1 MRKALMDKKSTP
13 NLQNKQKKRK
23 KITASYLEN
32 AGAYYLQRFSA
43 SVAQFR
49 KVMERKIDL
58 SCREHPEQEKD
69 QLLPLL
75 DAVVQKFENLGYLN
89 DQNYTRILINSLNNK
104 GISLTRMTMT
114 LRQKGV
120 PPELIEEML
129 PQRTRDDDK
138 LAALR
143 WVKKKRLGS
152 FATRERENEK
162 QKGLSSLARAGF
174 DYDISNWV
182 MNLSRDEA
190 EELLP

>member
-13 NLQNKQKKRK
+13 NLQTNQKKRK
-23 KITASYLEN
+23 KISASYLEN

-43 SVAQFR
+43 SVSQFR

-58 SCREHPEQEKD
+58 SCREHPDQEKD
-69 QLLPLL
+69 KLIPLL
-75 DAVVQKFENLGYLN
+75 DDVVKKFENLGYLN
-89 DQNYTRILINSLNNK
+89 DKLYTQMLVNSLNNK
-104 GISLTRMTMT
+104 GISLTRMMMT

-120 PPELIEEML
+120 PPELIEEMM
-129 PQRTRDDDK
+129 PQRSRDDDK

-143 WVKKKRLGS
+143 WAKKKRLGA

-182 MNLSRDEA
+182 MSLSRDEA
-190 EELLP
+190 EDLMG